1 MIPSPLPLWGV
12 DAVLKSEYHEVFG
25 QEACPHDFMVC
36 RFPCF
41 TDDIENFKIGKSIL
55 KEHSCWG
62 IYLSNNVAIEVQQL
76 TKRYG
81 ELVAVNGISFTV
93 NRGEI
98 FAFLGPNGAG
108 KTTTVEI
115 LECLRKPTGGK
126 AFVLGFDIGKNPR
139 EIKKRTGV
147 LPQDFY
153 TFERLTVRET
163 VQYYAGMF
171 DAHPDVDELIRL
183 VDLEDKK
190 NVLFRNLSGG
200 LKQRLGIAVALVND
214 PELIFLDE
222 PSAGLDPKARHGV
235 WHLIDGLHKKGKT
248 VFLTTHYMEE
258 AEVLADRVGIIHY
271 GKIVAL
277 DSPQSLISENGK
289 RNLLILKKT
298 SPQAVPN
305 IEKLGLKANYDVTT
319 GDVTVHLNHTVGVSE
334 VLHSLS
340 STGVPFGELQLK
352 RSSLEDVF
360 LNLTGVS
367 LGEEEDNV

>member
-1 MIPSPLPLWGV
+1 MTNIDAIQV
-12 DAVLKSEYHEVFG
+12 D
-25 QEACPHDFMVC
+25 
-36 RFPCF
+36 R
-41 TDDIENFKIGKSIL
+41 
-55 KEHSCWG
+55 
-62 IYLSNNVAIEVQQL
+62 L

-81 ELVAVNGISFTV
+81 SLVAVNGISFSV

-108 KTTTVEI
+108 KTTTVEM
-115 LECLRKPTGGK
+115 LECLRKPTSGK
-126 AFVLGFDIGKNPR
+126 ALVLGLDIAKDKMA
-139 EIKKRTGV
+139 IKKRTGV

-153 TFERLTVRET
+153 TYERLTVKET
-163 VQYYAGMF
+163 IQYYAGVF
-171 DAHPDVDELIRL
+171 DSHPDVDGLMKL

-190 NVLFRNLSGG
+190 NVLFKHLSGG

-235 WHLIDGLHKKGKT
+235 WHLIDGLHKQGKT

-258 AEVLADRVGIIHY
+258 AEVLADRVGIIHN
-271 GKIVAL
+271 GSIVAM
-277 DSPQSLISENGK
+277 DAPQKLISEYGK

-298 SPQAVPN
+298 SHQAVTN
-305 IEKLGLKANYDVTT
+305 IEKLGVKANYDQTAE
-319 GDVTVHLNHTVGVSE
+319 DVIVHLNHAVGVSE

-340 STGVPFGELQLK
+340 SANVPFGELQLR

-360 LNLTGVS
+360 LNLTGET
-367 LGEEEDNV
+367 LGEEDDTL

>member
-1 MIPSPLPLWGV
+1 MGNS
-12 DAVLKSEYHEVFG
+12 
-25 QEACPHDFMVC
+25 
-36 RFPCF
+36 
-41 TDDIENFKIGKSIL
+41 
-55 KEHSCWG
+55 
-62 IYLSNNVAIEVQQL
+62 VAIDVQEL

-81 ELVAVNGISFTV
+81 ELVAVNGVSFTV
-93 NRGEI
+93 SRGEI

-115 LECLRKPTGGK
+115 LECLRKPTSGK
-126 AFVLGFDIGKNPR
+126 AYVLGFDIEKDQG

-153 TFERLTVRET
+153 TYERLTVKET
-163 VQYYAGMF
+163 IQYYAGMF

-190 NVLFRNLSGG
+190 KVLFRKLSGG

-214 PELIFLDE
+214 PEMIFLDE
-222 PSAGLDPKARHGV
+222 PSSGLDPKARHSV

-258 AEVLADRVGIIHY
+258 AEILADRVGIIHN
-271 GKIVAL
+271 GRIIAL
-277 DSPQSLISENGK
+277 DSPENLISQHGT

-298 SPQAVPN
+298 SQKAVPN
-305 IEKLGLKANYDVTT
+305 IEKLGIKAKYDGTT
-319 GDVTVHLNHTVGVSE
+319 GDVTVHLNHAVGVSE
-334 VLHSLS
+334 ILHALS
-340 STGVPFGELQLK
+340 STDVPFGELQLK
-352 RSSLEDVF
+352 HSSLEDVF

-367 LGEEEDNV
+367 LEEEESNI

>member
-1 MIPSPLPLWGV
+1 M
-12 DAVLKSEYHEVFG
+12 
-25 QEACPHDFMVC
+25 
-36 RFPCF
+36 
-41 TDDIENFKIGKSIL
+41 
-55 KEHSCWG
+55 
-62 IYLSNNVAIEVQQL
+62 
-76 TKRYG
+76 
-81 ELVAVNGISFTV
+81 
-93 NRGEI
+93 
-98 FAFLGPNGAG
+98 
-108 KTTTVEI
+108 
-115 LECLRKPTGGK
+115 
-126 AFVLGFDIGKNPR
+126 
-139 EIKKRTGV
+139 
-147 LPQDFY
+147 
-153 TFERLTVRET
+153 
-163 VQYYAGMF
+163 
-171 DAHPDVDELIRL
+171 
-183 VDLEDKK
+183 
-190 NVLFRNLSGG
+190 
-200 LKQRLGIAVALVND
+200 GIAVALVND

>member
-1 MIPSPLPLWGV
+1 L
-12 DAVLKSEYHEVFG
+12 D
-25 QEACPHDFMVC
+25 
-36 RFPCF
+36 
-41 TDDIENFKIGKSIL
+41 N
-55 KEHSCWG
+55 G
-62 IYLSNNVAIEVQQL
+62 IAIEVQEL

-81 ELVAVNGISFTV
+81 ELIAVNGISFTV
-93 NRGEI
+93 NQGEI

-115 LECLRKPTGGK
+115 LECLRKPTSGK
-126 AFVLGFDIGKNPR
+126 AYVLGFDIEKNQR

-153 TFERLTVRET
+153 TYERLTVKET
-163 VQYYAGMF
+163 IQYYAGMF

-214 PELIFLDE
+214 PDMVFLDE
-222 PSAGLDPKARHGV
+222 PSSGLDPKARHGV

-258 AEVLADRVGIIHY
+258 AEILADRVGIIHN
-271 GKIVAL
+271 GRIVAL
-277 DSPQSLISENGK
+277 DSPESLISEHGT
-289 RNLLILKKT
+289 RNMLILKKT
-298 SPQAVPN
+298 SPKAVPN
-305 IEKLGLKANYDVTT
+305 IEKLGIKAKYDGTT
-319 GDVTVHLNHTVGVSE
+319 GDVTVHLNHAVALSE
-334 VLHSLS
+334 ILHTLS
-340 STGVPFGELQLK
+340 STDVPFGELQLK

-367 LGEEEDNV
+367 LGEEEGSI

>member
-1 MIPSPLPLWGV
+1 VGNIDAIQV
-12 DAVLKSEYHEVFG
+12 D
-25 QEACPHDFMVC
+25 
-36 RFPCF
+36 R
-41 TDDIENFKIGKSIL
+41 
-55 KEHSCWG
+55 
-62 IYLSNNVAIEVQQL
+62 L

-81 ELVAVNGISFTV
+81 SLVAVNGISFSV

-108 KTTTVEI
+108 KTTTVEM
-115 LECLRKPTGGK
+115 LECLRKPTSGK
-126 AFVLGFDIGKNPR
+126 ALVLGLDIAKDKMA
-139 EIKKRTGV
+139 IKKRTGV

-153 TFERLTVRET
+153 TYERLTVKET
-163 VQYYAGMF
+163 IQYYAGVF
-171 DAHPDVDELIRL
+171 DSHPDVDGLMKL

-190 NVLFRNLSGG
+190 NVLFKHLSGG

-235 WHLIDGLHKKGKT
+235 WHLIDGLHKQGKT

-258 AEVLADRVGIIHY
+258 AEVLADRVGIIHN
-271 GKIVAL
+271 GSIVAM
-277 DSPQSLISENGK
+277 DAPQKLISEHGK

-298 SPQAVPN
+298 SHQAVTN
-305 IEKLGLKANYDVTT
+305 IEKLGVKANYDQTA
-319 GDVTVHLNHTVGVSE
+319 GDVIVHLNHAVGVSE

-340 STGVPFGELQLK
+340 SANVPFGELQLR

-360 LNLTGVS
+360 LNLTGET
-367 LGEEEDNV
+367 LGEEDDTL

>member
-1 MIPSPLPLWGV
+1 MS
-12 DAVLKSEYHEVFG
+12 SSF
-25 QEACPHDFMVC
+25 
-36 RFPCF
+36 
-41 TDDIENFKIGKSIL
+41 
-55 KEHSCWG
+55 
-62 IYLSNNVAIEVQQL
+62 AIEVQGL

-81 ELVAVNGISFTV
+81 ELVAVNGISFAV

-115 LECLRKPTGGK
+115 LECLRKPTSGK
-126 AFVLGFDIGKNPR
+126 AYVLGNDIERNQN
-139 EIKKRTGV
+139 EIKKKTGV

-153 TFERLTVRET
+153 TYERLTVKET
-163 VQYYAGMF
+163 IQYYAGMF

-214 PELIFLDE
+214 PEMIFLDE
-222 PSAGLDPKARHGV
+222 PTSGLDPKARHGV

-258 AEVLADRVGIIHY
+258 AEILADRVGIIHN
-271 GKIVAL
+271 GTIVAL
-277 DSPQSLISENGK
+277 DSPASLISEHGT

-298 SPQAVPN
+298 SPKAVPN
-305 IEKLGLKANYDVTT
+305 IEKLGIKAKYDGTT

-334 VLHSLS
+334 ILHTLS
-340 STGVPFGELQLK
+340 STEVPFGELQLK

-367 LGEEEDNV
+367 LEEEEGSI